1 MSVFGVTIET
11 FLSRHPLG
19 YGPFRRAS
27 KGIRTA
33 ILATL
38 LSAAPLAAA
47 PAELVALGDSL
58 TQGYGL
64 MPEDGL
70 VPQLQ
75 AWLSA
80 QGAEVS
86 VINAGVSGDTT
97 AGGRARLDWS
107 LDDKTTAVMIEL
119 GGNDILRGLPPEIAR
134 ENLDAMLA
142 EVTGRGLPV
151 LLIGVKAPGN
161 YGPEYQAKF
170 DAIWPELAAKYHALL
185 LPNLLAPIAAVTP
198 EERAA
203 RGLMQAD
210 GLHPAPAGV
219 KLVVAAL
226 GPKVLELL
234 GQARR

>member
-1 MSVFGVTIET
+1 MPKTSI
-11 FLSRHPLG
+11 LSPT
-19 YGPFRRAS
+19 RRAMI
-27 KGIRTA
+27 GGA
-33 ILATL
+33 LATWPVPAL
-38 LSAAPLAAA
+38 AQRAPVITL
-47 PAELVALGDSL
+47 LGDSI
-58 TQGYGL
+58 TAGFGL
-64 MPEDGL
+64 PASAAL
-70 VPQLQ
+70 PAQLQ
-75 AWLSA
+75 AELRRLGSKA
-80 QGAEVS
+80 LIRG
-86 VINAGVSGDTT
+86 AGVSGDTT

-107 LDDKTTAVMIEL
+107 LDGKTTAVMIEL
-119 GGNDILRGLPPEIAR
+119 GGNDILRGLPPETAR

-151 LLIGVKAPGN
+151 LLIGVKAPSN

-185 LPNLLAPIAAVTP
+185 LPDLLAPIAAVTP

-219 KLVVAAL
+219 TLVVAAL

-234 GQARR
+234 AQARR